1 MGSRKRREDNRV
13 LETREQKGDKSK
25 GPLESEWDLGRG
37 WIISS
42 TKIKSMCKSHNG
54 THYFIY

>member
-25 GPLESEWDLGRG
+25 GPLESE
-37 WIISS
+37 
-42 TKIKSMCKSHNG
+42 
-54 THYFIY
+54 